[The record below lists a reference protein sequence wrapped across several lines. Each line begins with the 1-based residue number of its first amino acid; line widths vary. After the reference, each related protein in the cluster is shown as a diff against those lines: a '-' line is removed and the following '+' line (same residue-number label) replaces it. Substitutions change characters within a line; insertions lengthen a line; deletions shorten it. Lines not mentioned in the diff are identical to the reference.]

1 MTENIKSEVVWLV
14 EQGKLKEAKKS
25 CSKLCKKTPKDPE
38 AWFLL
43 GTVNG
48 AIGDFPA
55 AEYCCRKALKFAPQN
70 HMLLFNLGI
79 ALLRQGKADEA
90 IKQLKKAI
98 KIQPQFADAYME
110 IANAFNFK
118 GDITNSI
125 INYEKTIQLNPGA
138 TVAYHHLAVI
148 YQNSG
153 KLSEA
158 IRFYEHAIAIQDDF
172 VDSYCGLATALIEQ
186 YKYDRMIRLLETNI
200 QRLPE
205 TAYLY
210 YCLAVAYQ
218 EQGEVEKAK
227 AYYDKTLDIDS
238 RYIDAQTGLAG
249 ILALQGEYEKTG
261 EKLENILKSQPD
273 DYFAKIIYITYADR
287 FGAAEKAIE
296 MGVEC
301 LANDK
306 LTDKSRSKLLFA
318 LAKLYEQQG
327 DLDIAFEHYHQANK
341 LKNVTFDEQSYLSMF
356 DSLITTYTADIF
368 VKHHHEYSLSEK
380 PVFIIGMP
388 RSGTSLAEQILASHP
403 EVFGAGEL
411 PVVNRMVDQLP
422 TVLDTS
428 ISYPECLKYLDNHTL
443 EKMASEYHEEARLKS
458 NDEKFITDKMPS
470 NFMHLGFI
478 SLMFP
483 NARIIH
489 CTRDPLDTCLSC
501 FFQNFT
507 GEHPYAYSLTSLG
520 KFYRMYEKLM
530 GHWSKV
536 IPNPIYELSYEKI
549 VVNPEQEIR
558 SMIDFC
564 GLEWND
570 KCLDFHQ
577 TKRTVATASHSQVRQ
592 KIYTSSVGK
601 WRSYEKHLDEL
612 HSALELTG

>member
-1 MTENIKSEVVWLV
+1 MTESIKSEVVWLV
-14 EQGKLKEAKKS
+14 EQRKLNEAKKL
-25 CSKLCKKTPKDPE
+25 CSKLCKKAPKDPE

-48 AIGDFPA
+48 AIEDFPA
-55 AEYCCRKALKFAPQN
+55 AEYCCRKALKLAPQN

-90 IKQLKKAI
+90 IKQFKKAI

-125 INYEKTIQLNPGA
+125 INYEKTIQLDPNA

-153 KLSEA
+153 QLSEA
-158 IRFYEHAIAIQDDF
+158 IKYYEHAIAIQDDF

-186 YKYDRMIRLLETNI
+186 YKYDRTIRLLETNI

-205 TAYLY
+205 TAYLN

-218 EQGEVEKAK
+218 EQGDVDKAK
-227 AYYDKTLDIDS
+227 LYYDKTLDIDS
-238 RYIDAQTGLAG
+238 RYIDAQTGLAS
-249 ILALQGEYEKTG
+249 ILALQGEYEKAG
-261 EKLENILKSQPD
+261 EKLESILKSQPD
-273 DYFAKIIYITYADR
+273 DYFAKLIYITYADK
-287 FGAAEKAIE
+287 FGAADKAIE

-301 LANDK
+301 LADNK
-306 LTDKSRSKLLFA
+306 LTDNSRSKLLFA

-327 DLDIAFEHYHQANK
+327 DLDIAFEHYHQGNK
-341 LKNVTFDEQSYLSMF
+341 LKNMTFDEQSYVSMF
-356 DSLITTYTADIF
+356 DSLVTTYTADIF
-368 VKHHHEYSLSEK
+368 AKYHHKYNSSKE
-380 PVFIIGMP
+380 PIFIIGMP

-403 EVFGAGEL
+403 DVFGAGEL
-411 PVVNRMVDQLP
+411 PVVNQMVDQLP

-428 ISYPECLKYLDNHTL
+428 TPYPECLKYLDNHTL
-443 EKMASEYHEEARLKS
+443 EQLASEYLEAAQLKS
-458 NDEKFITDKMPS
+458 NGEKFITDKMPL

-489 CTRDPLDTCLSC
+489 CKRDPLDTCLSC
-501 FFQNFT
+501 YFQNFT
-507 GEHPYAYSLTSLG
+507 GEHPYAYSLTNLG
-520 KFYRMYEKLM
+520 KFYRLYKKLM
-530 GHWSKV
+530 EHWSVV
-536 IPNPIYELSYEKI
+536 IPNPIFELCYEKI

-558 SMIDFC
+558 SMVEFC

-570 KCLDFHQ
+570 QCLDFHQ

-601 WRSYEKHLDEL
+601 WRSYEKYLDEL
-612 HSALELTG
+612 RSSLQQAG

>member
-153 KLSEA
+153 QLSEA
-158 IRFYEHAIAIQDDF
+158 IRYYEHAIAIQDDF
-172 VDSYCGLATALIEQ
+172 VDSYCGLATALIGQ
-186 YKYDRMIRLLETNI
+186 YKYDRTIRLLETNI

-227 AYYDKTLDIDS
+227 AYYDKTLEIDS

-249 ILALQGEYEKTG
+249 ILALQGEYKKAG
-261 EKLENILKSQPD
+261 EKLENIIKSHPD
-273 DYFAKIIYITYADR
+273 DSFAKIIYITYADR

-301 LANDK
+301 LSNNK
-306 LTDKSRSKLLFA
+306 LKDKSRSKLLFA

-341 LKNVTFDEQSYLSMF
+341 LKNVIFDEQSYLSMF

-403 EVFGAGEL
+403 DVFGAGEL
-411 PVVNRMVDQLP
+411 PAVNRMVDQLP
-422 TVLDTS
+422 AVLDTS

-443 EKMASEYHEEARLKS
+443 QQLASEYLEEARLKS
-458 NDEKFITDKMPS
+458 DDEKFITDKMPS